1 MLQNQIKTI
10 FNSAVSKVVDNID
23 QYTFSPEKDLK
34 RHKKLPADKLISFL
48 ISEGSAS
55 TKLELLDF
63 FNLSNNC
70 VTNSA
75 LNQQRTRIFPA
86 AFGAVKILA
95 VKFQGRDLNLNDVL
109 FHNHSQKARKDKF
122 LLRFIVLL
130 RLYTNICQL
139 KNKKY
144 QFDFL

>member
-63 FNLSNNC
+63 FNLYIC
-70 VTNSA
+70 PMLTVCQCSA
-75 LNQQRTRIFPA
+75 GTDGCDRA
-86 AFGAVKILA
+86 A
-95 VKFQGRDLNLNDVL
+95 
-109 FHNHSQKARKDKF
+109 HS
-122 LLRFIVLL
+122 LELG
-130 RLYTNICQL
+130 
-139 KNKKY
+139 
-144 QFDFL
+144 

>member
-1 MLQNQIKTI
+1 MQIQLQGDFFMLQNQIKTI

-75 LNQQRTRIFPA
+75 LISKGPNSNQRHFNKLCMNLMMPFSKKRFHRNTVLLLPMDPRPP
-86 AFGAVKILA
+86 ILA
-95 VKFQGRDLNLNDVL
+95 KHP
-109 FHNHSQKARKDKF
+109 FHQMS
-122 LLRFIVLL
+122 
-130 RLYTNICQL
+130 TT
-139 KNKKY
+139 
-144 QFDFL
+144 

>member
-1 MLQNQIKTI
+1 MVCMIYTLMMKK
-10 FNSAVSKVVDNID
+10 FLVS
-23 QYTFSPEKDLK
+23 
-34 RHKKLPADKLISFL
+34 
-48 ISEGSAS
+48 
-55 TKLELLDF
+55 
-63 FNLSNNC
+63 
-70 VTNSA
+70 
-75 LNQQRTRIFPA
+75 
-86 AFGAVKILA
+86 
-95 VKFQGRDLNLNDVL
+95 VL